1 MTAVEATREP
11 RAGEGL
17 DAARLGAWL
26 EQALPGFA
34 GPLAIRQFPA
44 GFSNLTYLLTTPGR
58 DYVLRR
64 PPSGTRPRAGHDMLR
79 EYRVLAA
86 LGPHFRYCPRVL
98 ACCEDQS
105 VIGAPFYIA
114 ERIHGLILRRDYPPD
129 LAATPQRVRVQQQAL
144 VDVQAELH
152 GIDVAAAGL
161 SDLGRAEGYIRRQ
174 VEGWT
179 DRYERARTPD
189 APDARDVT
197 DWLSAAQPTDAPVAA
212 LIHNDFKLDNVV
224 FDADH
229 PEQLIGV
236 LDWEMATLGDPRMDL
251 GCSLAYWIE
260 AGDPSW
266 LRATRMLPTHLPGSL
281 TRAEVVARYAAA
293 RGLAVEPLPFFQAF
307 GLFRLA
313 VIAQQIYL
321 RYVQGHS
328 RDERFAALGP
338 AARALLRAAG
348 VIAAGR
354 PLGAA

>member
-1 MTAVEATREP
+1 VTADEATREP

-26 EQALPGFA
+26 EQALPGYA

-44 GFSNLTYLLTTPGR
+44 GFSNLTYLLATPGR
-58 DYVLRR
+58 DYILRR
-64 PPSGTRPRAGHDMLR
+64 PPFGTRPRTGHDMLR

-98 ACCEDQS
+98 ACCEDES
-105 VIGAPFYIA
+105 VIGAPFYVA
-114 ERIHGLILRRDYPPD
+114 ERIRGLILRRDYPPD
-129 LAATPQRVRVQQQAL
+129 LAATPQRVRAQQQAL

-152 GIDVAAAGL
+152 AIDVAAAGL
-161 SDLGRAEGYIRRQ
+161 SDLGRAQGYIQRQ

-189 APDARDVT
+189 APDASEVAA
-197 DWLSAAQPTDAPVAA
+197 WLSAEQPADAPVAS

-224 FDADH
+224 FDTGQ
-229 PEQLIGV
+229 PERLIGV

-260 AGDPSW
+260 ADDPPW

-281 TRAEVVARYAAA
+281 TRAEVVARYATS
-293 RGLAVEPLPFFQAF
+293 RGLSVEPLPFFQAF

-313 VIAQQIYL
+313 VVAQQIYL
-321 RYVQGHS
+321 RYVQGYS

-338 AARALLRAAG
+338 AAQALLRAAG
-348 VIAAGR
+348 VIASGR

>member
-1 MTAVEATREP
+1 VRAGEATREP

-26 EQALPGFA
+26 AQALPRYA

-44 GFSNLTYLLTTPGR
+44 GFSNLTYLLATPAR

-64 PPSGTRPRAGHDMLR
+64 PPFGTRPRAGHDMLR

-98 ACCEDQS
+98 ACCEDES
-105 VIGAPFYIA
+105 VIGAPFYVA
-114 ERIHGLILRRDYPPD
+114 ERIRGLILRQDYPPD
-129 LAATPQRVRVQQQAL
+129 LAATPQLVRAQQQAL

-152 GIDVAAAGL
+152 SIDIAAAGL

-179 DRYERARTPD
+179 DRYERACTPD

-197 DWLSAAQPTDAPVAA
+197 AWLSAAQPADAPVAS
-212 LIHNDFKLDNVV
+212 LIHNDYKLDNVV
-224 FDADH
+224 FDTDC
-229 PEQLIGV
+229 PDRLIGV

-260 AGDPSW
+260 AGDPPW

-281 TRAEVVARYAAA
+281 TRAEVLDRYARA
-293 RGLAVEPLPFFQAF
+293 RGQSVEPLAFFQAF

-313 VIAQQIYL
+313 VVAQQIYL

-328 RDERFAALGP
+328 RDERFAALG
-338 AARALLRAAG
+338 AAAHALLRAAG

-354 PLGAA
+354 SLGAA